1 MSYLKKFRNLNVSN
15 ELLKPL
21 RGGYKQFPD
30 DSRFNSFYS
39 KTKLD
44 EIKRAYG
51 ENSAAYEFLSSVT
64 KLDFKVVGDFQEY
77 KDFRKLEDSK
87 LPDVKT
93 VDNINVYAIIKLKD
107 EIIYTNGNYLYRI
120 VNNELEHVVMRGYSK
135 KGRVEKFNVS
145 IGILENNLA
154 GVTYYRSKIRDKGMF
169 E

>member
-1 MSYLKKFRNLNVSN
+1 M
-15 ELLKPL
+15 LKPL

-39 KTKLD
+39 KTKLE
-44 EIKRAYG
+44 EIKDAYG
-51 ENSAAYEFLSSVT
+51 KNNTAYKFLSSVT
-64 KLDFKVVGDFQEY
+64 KLDFKVIGDFQEY

-93 VDNINVYAIIKLKD
+93 INNTNVYAIIKLKN

-120 VNNELEHVVMRGYSK
+120 VNNELEHVVMRGYNK
-135 KGRVEKFNVS
+135 KGKVEKFNVS

-154 GVTYYRSKIRDKGMF
+154 GVTYYRNKIRYKGVF